1 MVKFALACM
10 AAKKNN
16 ILPKPLDAFFYR
28 ILAKSVSPVH
38 APGEGITQRCEYK
51 EVRIAESH
59 LRVCLPYWTKI
70 HNSVHSKEFQ
80 EVNFTNSLHQE
91 K

>member
-1 MVKFALACM
+1 MT
-10 AAKKNN
+10 AKKSN
-16 ILPKPLDAFFYR
+16 ILPKPLDAFFYS
-28 ILAKSVSPVH
+28 ILTKSISPVH
-38 APGEGITQRCEYK
+38 AQGAGITQRCEYK

-59 LRVCLPYWTKI
+59 LRVCLPYWIKI
-70 HNSVHSKEFQ
+70 HNLVYSKEFQ